1 MTWTRLSDNW
11 TERADL
17 GHLSHADRWHYLSLI
32 VLCSRSGALDGRLRL
47 VDARR
52 ASDHEDPGAALSRLL
67 DLGLIEMTGTGV
79 RVLEIDDHV
88 PPPSV
93 REASEKAKY
102 RMRRSRAH
110 KEGNHSM
117 CLPKYCDEAPAS
129 GDVTSDVT
137 RNTGTGRDGTGQDY
151 SEASETQKSDATEEA
166 PPADS
171 EEVPVED
178 FLDPETGQR
187 RQRRVA

>member
-32 VLCSRSGALDGRLRL
+32 VLCSRSGALDGRLRM

-52 ASDHEDPGAALSRLL
+52 ASDHEDPGAALSRLM
-67 DLGLIEMTGTGV
+67 DLGLIEMTKSGI

-93 REASEKAKY
+93 REASERTKY

-110 KEGNHSM
+110 KAGDHSM
-117 CLPKYCDEAPAS
+117 CLPKYCDKAPAS

-137 RNTGTGRDGTGQDY
+137 RNTGTGRDGTGQDH
-151 SEASETQKSDATEEA
+151 SEASDTEKASLTE
-166 PPADS
+166 PSQSSSSLPLIE
-171 EEVPVED
+171 EEVDPV
-178 FLDPETGQR
+178 TGQR